1 MKSEAMASNPIDPHM
16 LPLAVLMAIGT
27 TDVGLW
33 DDVRIARAFDV
44 LPSEARQVLNDLED
58 WGMLR
63 ADGREN
69 YHITYR
75 GTQNLRVY
83 FPGGIIPKA

>member
-1 MKSEAMASNPIDPHM
+1 MRNEANSRIDPDM
-16 LPLAVLMAIGT
+16 LPLVVLMAIGST
-27 TDVGLW
+27 KSGRW
-33 DDVRIARAFDV
+33 DDIRIARAFDV

-83 FPGGIIPKA
+83 LPGGIIPKA